1 MRDQAKNLETME
13 ELKPTLD
20 SEHLK
25 GKDHILIVL
34 YYLRLPGKLLLWLP
48 VCQYVYACISLID
61 HFY

>member
-1 MRDQAKNLETME
+1 ME

-25 GKDHILIVL
+25 GKDHILIVH
-34 YYLRLPGKLLLWLP
+34 YYLRLPGRLLLWLP

-61 HFY
+61 NFY